1 MPRPLPNRCRGF
13 SLVEVIIAIG
23 VVSLGLLSVVALLSS
38 ASQGAREA
46 TSYWIGQ
53 QIAARAVGDLQL
65 MPWHEIATNDG
76 RITIHD
82 REGRA
87 LPSGHPVEP
96 AEFTSR
102 ISVFADGSHAYDVVV
117 HVASLPGPL
126 GAEAIDRLRSG
137 HGHHPQVRTYPTR
150 LARLEK

>member
-1 MPRPLPNRCRGF
+1 M
-13 SLVEVIIAIG
+13 
-23 VVSLGLLSVVALLSS
+23 VSLGLLSVVALLSS

-65 MPWHEIATNDG
+65 MPWPDIAATNN
-76 RITIHD
+76 RTTLHD
-82 REGRA
+82 REGRP
-87 LPSGHPVEP
+87 LPAGHPVEG

-102 ISVFADGSHAYDVVV
+102 VQVTADGPHAYDVVV
-117 HVASLPGPL
+117 RVAALPGPL
-126 GAEAIDRLRSG
+126 GAEIIDRHTAG
-137 HGHHPQVRTYPTR
+137 QGDHPQLRTYPTR